1 MTIYLSRR
9 TSSSRVSKWNL
20 DEPGSRL
27 FVEFPERRVR
37 GLSLKG
43 AQGAV
48 DLREE
53 GLVGSR
59 FWFRLPSRSPE
70 AGAVAPE
77 GCVFQG
83 SAVRRGAEGEMV
95 FEGQL
100 RVGDRLDP
108 ITLAVIPTR
117 YHRRGDTEYLDLD
130 VSGPLPSGR
139 WAASRVEGRLRICR
153 PSPAA

>member
-1 MTIYLSRR
+1 MTLYLSRR
-9 TSSSRVSKWNL
+9 TSPSRVSEWNL
-20 DEPGSRL
+20 DPSNSRL
-27 FVEFPERRVR
+27 FVERPVRRIR
-37 GLSLKG
+37 GLVLTGS
-43 AQGAV
+43 QGWV
-48 DLREE
+48 ELREQ

-59 FWFRLPSRSPE
+59 FWLRIPSESPE
-70 AGAVAPE
+70 AGAGAPE

-95 FEGQL
+95 VEGQL
-100 RVGDRLDP
+100 RVGDHLDP
-108 ITLAVIPTR
+108 LTLAVIPTR

-139 WAASRVEGRLRICR
+139 WPASRVEGRLRICR